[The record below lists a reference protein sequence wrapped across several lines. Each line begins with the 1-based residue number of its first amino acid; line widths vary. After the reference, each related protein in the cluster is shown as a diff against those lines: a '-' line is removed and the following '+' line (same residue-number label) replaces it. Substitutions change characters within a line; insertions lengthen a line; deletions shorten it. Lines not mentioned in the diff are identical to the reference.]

1 MNYIKQGKPSA
12 SLITPNLKNI
22 RQIQTLE
29 YPQVERTQSMH
40 KRQIPSPG
48 PKRLRVI
55 AKIAIKSSITT
66 IINF

>member
-12 SLITPNLKNI
+12 STITPNLKNI

-29 YPQVERTQSMH
+29 YPQVERAQSMH
-40 KRQIPSPG
+40 KRRIPSPG
-48 PKRLRVI
+48 PKRLRVF
-55 AKIAIKSSITT
+55 AKIAIKFSITT